1 MTAGGETKLPSELRC
16 AKEAEKHWQ
25 DPDDGAP
32 GLPVLHEDT
41 NTRVQLWLS
50 HFAHIQMRERVLPSQ
65 RKPEQLALALHTHE
79 FGGRKGF
86 REVFGEG
93 FGEGGASGS

>member
-1 MTAGGETKLPSELRC
+1 MTTGGETKLPSELRC

-41 NTRVQLWLS
+41 NTRVLWLS

-65 RKPEQLALALHTHE
+65 RKPEQLALALHTNE

-86 REVFGEG
+86 REG
-93 FGEGGASGS
+93 FREGGA